1 MTLLTNSQQSR
12 TANPTYVAIEGEHC
26 EKQCN
31 VTEAARVLLQRSPYV
46 PLRSI
51 TCEFCEGAL
60 VLRGQVGSFYVQQL
74 AQETVRTA
82 AKVIAIIN
90 SVEVTQATG
99 SAP

>member
-26 EKQCN
+26 EQQCN

-51 TCEFCEGAL
+51 TREFCEGAL
-60 VLRGQVGSFYVQQL
+60 VLRGQVGSFHIKQL